1 MSSPK
6 TDEPMMV
13 KQIETGNKNDFGSLG
28 IPTAETLANDFLMMR
43 DNGGMLGDDGTIKV
57 YQRAIRAMRAGLFNQ
72 DAQNIILYFGNDIKM
87 TDSLQ
92 KVYDEVLTHDDQIFG
107 AGIVAEMTS
116 DHEEPEGGEKDE
128 DQSTSADSAATFGIE
143 TEPGS
148 PRLTS
153 EIPPKSLAGEL
164 GDGPQPGGGDV
175 DMKVRESDDGYDKLS
190 AASPS
195 DVYRESPTKTIT
207 VPLVVGDY
215 IETYAPMKVDN
226 SKMWGEVTE
235 LSGDNVHVRVHQQ
248 EPTTPLEFNMRFPKE
263 ECTKITKNTPSD
275 ADEAAEG
282 FSPEPLSASC
292 FGRNL
297 DVELER
303 AKELEDLQHLVK
315 VKNNEVVEVK
325 QEMNETVA
333 KIEERYAEELAKIRA
348 SYGGVELNRA
358 RDEAVA
364 KVLELQE
371 NMGRLQKRILELES
385 QKQIW
390 AEKKEH
396 QSDDVAGLN
405 RQVYE
410 LNAKKEALAEQVVN
424 LIVERDQHSNSMA
437 ALVQIEV
444 SQLGDELRDTRDELR
459 ATRDELREKNTQIV
473 GFQDTII
480 QRDLE
485 KHNLLNQLEDLG
497 NEYATFRHNVE
508 DQKSNVQEVEKG
520 PIIHHVEAK
529 PSNSRIFWDGI
540 ICLVFMLLG
549 AFLCLFG
556 LRSYDMLKYDHFA
569 NPIN

>member
-1 MSSPK
+1 MTSSPSPRSK
-6 TDEPMMV
+6 PRLKRAGSASRWDRLAEPKKV
-13 KQIETGNKNDFGSLG
+13 NEPTYDLGNKFEWQLRKREKEKEILNTPQKPWDGDKYILFWSEYVEFFQ
-28 IPTAETLANDFLMMR
+28 ET
-43 DNGGMLGDDGTIKV
+43 
-57 YQRAIRAMRAGLFNQ
+57 
-72 DAQNIILYFGNDIKM
+72 
-87 TDSLQ
+87 
-92 KVYDEVLTHDDQIFG
+92 QIFG
-107 AGIVAEMTS
+107 EC
-116 DHEEPEGGEKDE
+116 DE
-128 DQSTSADSAATFGIE
+128 AQPLMELLADFTVTRVLFKHK
-143 TEPGS
+143 
-148 PRLTS
+148 RN
-153 EIPPKSLAGEL
+153 
-164 GDGPQPGGGDV
+164 
-175 DMKVRESDDGYDKLS
+175 LS

-348 SYGGVELNRA
+348 SYGGVEVNRV

-364 KVLELQE
+364 KVIELQE
-371 NMGRLQKRILELES
+371 NMEELQKRILELES

-444 SQLGDELRDTRDELR
+444 SQLGDELRDTRDALL
-459 ATRDELREKNTQIV
+459 AARDELREKNTQIV